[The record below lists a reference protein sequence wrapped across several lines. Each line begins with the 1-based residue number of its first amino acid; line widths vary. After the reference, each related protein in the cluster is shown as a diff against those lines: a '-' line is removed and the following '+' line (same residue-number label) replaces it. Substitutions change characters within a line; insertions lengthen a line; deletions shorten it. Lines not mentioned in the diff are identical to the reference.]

1 MCRQSRQVRSP
12 GRARTDWWRSLRAG
26 FDPDGTMRKCATR
39 AAPFTVIFP
48 GMGRVQFVAT
58 PEGAREILTL
68 PRDVLCAP
76 TPNPIEPIV
85 GPSSVILTSG
95 EQHRRQRRMLSPVFR
110 GAHVRGR
117 AHTMSQ
123 AVAEDTARWRP
134 GDRIALHR
142 TSQAMTKR
150 IIIQTVLGVGSGPRS
165 AAFERVVTALLDT
178 NTAPLML
185 LPSLRR
191 DFAGRGP
198 WARLLRLRRRF
209 NDMLAGQ
216 VASGRRCPVSAE
228 GTILGQLLAET
239 YRDADNDVELQ
250 EQLRTLLVAGHD
262 TTASALAWALY
273 HIHREDGVLDR
284 ILAELASNP
293 APDEMPKLP
302 YLSAVISETLRMH
315 PAVPIVLRKLSAP
328 RTVIGLD
335 CKAGDIVGIAVPALH
350 FNPSIWQDPY
360 RFNPDRFLEYSPTPF
375 EYVPFGG
382 GYRRCP
388 GAAFA
393 HNELAI
399 AIGTVLRDVR
409 LGVPRS
415 ERGRKPPRAVPRGI
429 ATVPRREITLEV
441 LRTRGGTAPPKGR
454 GTAELPEP
462 N

>member
-1 MCRQSRQVRSP
+1 MEGMSP
-12 GRARTDWWRSLRAG
+12 GAAIRSCQDWWRSLRAG
-26 FDPDGTMRKCATR
+26 IDPEGVMRRCASCTT
-39 AAPFTVIFP
+39 PFTIIFP
-48 GMGRVQFVAT
+48 GMGSVNFTAT
-58 PEGAREILTL
+58 SEGAREILTL
-68 PRDVLCAP
+68 PRDILCAP

-85 GPSSVILTSG
+85 GPSSVVLTSG

-110 GAHVRGR
+110 GAHVRER
-117 AHTMSQ
+117 ANAMAN
-123 AVAEDTARWRP
+123 AVVEDTARWRP

-142 TSQAMTKR
+142 ISQSITKR
-150 IIIQTVLGVGSGPRS
+150 IIIQTVLGVESGSRGD
-165 AAFERVVTALLDT
+165 AFDRVVTALLNT

-198 WARLLRLRRRF
+198 WARLLRLRAEF
-209 NDMLAGQ
+209 NGMLAEQ
-216 VASGRRCPVSAE
+216 VAVGRRCPVAAQ

-239 YRDADNDVELQ
+239 YQDADNDVELQ

-273 HIHREDGVLDR
+273 HIHREDAVRDR
-284 ILAELASNP
+284 ILAELACDP
-293 APDEMPKLP
+293 PPDEMPKLP
-302 YLSAVISETLRMH
+302 YLSAVIFETLRMH

-328 RTVIGLD
+328 RTVIGLA
-335 CKAGDIVGIAVPALH
+335 CEAGDIVGIAVPALH
-350 FNPSIWQDPY
+350 FNPSIWHDPD

-399 AIGTVLRDVR
+399 SIGTVMRDVT
-409 LGVPRS
+409 LAMPRRES
-415 ERGRKPPRAVPRGI
+415 GRRPPRAVPRGI
-429 ATVPRREITLEV
+429 ATVPRRDITLEV
-441 LRTRGGTAPPKGR
+441 TER
-454 GTAELPEP
+454 

>member
-1 MCRQSRQVRSP
+1 MESISP
-12 GRARTDWWRSLRAG
+12 GAVIRSCQDWWRSLRAG
-26 FDPDGTMRKCATR
+26 FDPDGVMRECASRTT
-39 AAPFTVIFP
+39 PFILIFP
-48 GMGRVQFVAT
+48 GMGRVHFVAT
-58 PEGAREILTL
+58 SDGAREILTL
-68 PRDVLCAP
+68 PHDVLCAP

-95 EQHRRQRRMLSPVFR
+95 EQHRRQRKMLSPVFR
-110 GAHVRGR
+110 GAHIRGR
-117 AHTMSQ
+117 AYAMAQ
-123 AVAEDTARWRP
+123 AVVEDTTRWRP
-134 GDRIALHR
+134 GDRIALHQI
-142 TSQAMTKR
+142 SQAITKR
-150 IIIQTVLGVGSGPRS
+150 IIIQTVLGVESGPRRE
-165 AAFERVVTALLDT
+165 AFDRVVTALLNT

-185 LPSLRR
+185 LPSLRQ

-198 WARLLRLRRRF
+198 WARLLRLRTQF
-209 NDMLAGQ
+209 DGMLAEQ
-216 VASGRRCPVSAE
+216 VTSGRRCPASAE

-273 HIHREDGVLDR
+273 HIHREDGVRDR
-284 ILAELASNP
+284 ILAELASEP
-293 APDEMPKLP
+293 PPEEMPKLP

-350 FNPSIWQDPY
+350 FNPSIWHDPY
-360 RFNPDRFLEYSPTPF
+360 RFNPDRFLEYSPTSF

-399 AIGTVLRDVR
+399 SIGTVMRDLE
-409 LGVPRS
+409 LGIPRRD
-415 ERGRKPPRAVPRGI
+415 RGRKPPRAVPRGI

-441 LRTRGGTAPPKGR
+441 LGTRESKR
-454 GTAELPEP
+454 AER